1 MLRTFL
7 VEDEFVVRENIKK
20 MIPWKQ
26 YGYELVGEAPD
37 GEVALPMIRKL
48 KPDLL
53 ITDIK
58 MPFMDG
64 LTLSKMVRK
73 DFPGMKIVIL
83 SGYDD
88 FNYAKQAIGIGVEDY
103 LLKPITK
110 NAFLERLTE
119 IRNRWEQEK
128 GQKEYY
134 EQFRREIQEYE
145 RNSSRDFFEALISG
159 SMDTGEIYKKAD
171 QLGLD
176 IVAEVYNI
184 LLFTMD
190 AGRGVPGASEEYS
203 EWEAQNREKMEA
215 FFVDNPYAMLFRNN
229 AFSYGVLVKEQRSRP
244 GENAEKCAAFIRETL
259 GSGGCGHDWFLAVG
273 QPVERL
279 SSMKL
284 SYHAAAKAFSRRYL
298 YDGNILYY
306 EELEQEEKIQKND
319 SRYLKKIDI
328 NVLNPA
334 ILERFLGSG
343 LLDETEDFV
352 RDYFQA
358 IGHEAMES
366 FVFRNYVILNVRFSV
381 LGFLKKLGCEAGDLE
396 NHDTEEVLEERAR
409 SMERAVKYAEEIIK
423 KAVML
428 RDENSGNKNRSILK
442 AAIEYIDTHY
452 MEETLSLNTAAQVAN
467 ISANHFSAL
476 FSQNKG
482 QTFIEYLT
490 SLRMRHARELLRCTD
505 KRSSEIASKV
515 GYKDA
520 HYFSYLFKKT
530 QGMTPSE
537 YRKAGEGKR

>member
-1 MLRTFL
+1 M
-7 VEDEFVVRENIKK
+7 
-20 MIPWKQ
+20 
-26 YGYELVGEAPD
+26 
-37 GEVALPMIRKL
+37 
-48 KPDLL
+48 
-53 ITDIK
+53 
-58 MPFMDG
+58 
-64 LTLSKMVRK
+64 
-73 DFPGMKIVIL
+73 
-83 SGYDD
+83 
-88 FNYAKQAIGIGVEDY
+88 
-103 LLKPITK
+103 
-110 NAFLERLTE
+110 
-119 IRNRWEQEK
+119 
-128 GQKEYY
+128 
-134 EQFRREIQEYE
+134 
-145 RNSSRDFFEALISG
+145 
-159 SMDTGEIYKKAD
+159 
-171 QLGLD
+171 
-176 IVAEVYNI
+176 
-184 LLFTMD
+184 
-190 AGRGVPGASEEYS
+190 
-203 EWEAQNREKMEA
+203 
-215 FFVDNPYAMLFRNN
+215 
-229 AFSYGVLVKEQRSRP
+229 
-244 GENAEKCAAFIRETL
+244 
-259 GSGGCGHDWFLAVG
+259 
-273 QPVERL
+273 
-279 SSMKL
+279 
-284 SYHAAAKAFSRRYL
+284 
-298 YDGNILYY
+298 
-306 EELEQEEKIQKND
+306 EQEEKIQKND

>member
-7 VEDEFVVRENIKK
+7 VEDEFVVRENIRK
-20 MIPWKQ
+20 MVPWEQ

-37 GEVALPMIRKL
+37 GEVALPLIRRL

-64 LTLSKMVRK
+64 LTLSKMVKK
-73 DFPGMKIVIL
+73 DFPDMKIVIL

-88 FNYAKQAIGIGVEDY
+88 FNYAKQAIAIGVEDY

-110 NAFLERLTE
+110 NAFLERLSE
-119 IRNRWEQEK
+119 IRSRWEQEK
-128 GQKEYY
+128 GQREYY
-134 EQFRREIQEYE
+134 EKFRREIQEYE
-145 RNSSRDFFEALISG
+145 RNSSRDFFEALVSG
-159 SMDTGEIYKKAD
+159 SMDTGEIYKRAD
-171 QLGLD
+171 RLGLD

-184 LLFTMD
+184 LIFTMES
-190 AGRGVPGASEEYS
+190 GREASGVSETYS
-203 EWEAQNREKMEA
+203 EWEARKHEKMER
-215 FFVDNPYAMLFRNN
+215 FFMDHPYAMLFRNN
-229 AFSYGVLVKEQRSRP
+229 AFSYGVLVKEQRNNP
-244 GENAEKCAAFIRETL
+244 GANTEKCVEFIRDTMA
-259 GSGGCGHDWFLAVG
+259 SDHDWFLAAG

-279 SSMKL
+279 SSIKL
-284 SYHAAAKAFSRRYL
+284 SYHTAAKAFSRRYL
-298 YDGNILYY
+298 YDGVVLYY
-306 EELEQEEKIQKND
+306 EELEKEEKSRKDD
-319 SRYLKKIDI
+319 SRYLKKIDV
-328 NVLNPA
+328 NALNPA

-381 LGFLKKLGCEAGDLE
+381 LAFLKKLGCEAEELE
-396 NHDTEEVLEERAR
+396 IRDTEEILKERAR
-409 SMERAVKYAEEIIK
+409 SMENAKAYAGDLIK
-423 KAVML
+423 KAITL

-452 MEETLSLNTAAQVAN
+452 MEDSLSLNTAAQVAN

-476 FSQNKG
+476 FSQNMG

-490 SLRMRHARELLRCTD
+490 ALRMRHARELLRCTGR
-505 KRSSEIASKV
+505 RSSEIAAEV

-537 YRKAGEGKR
+537 YRKAGEDRG